1 MSTHKTLTIAI
12 VAFALA
18 LTSTALAER
27 PGTSE
32 SPVGKPCKPFRP
44 NQPPAGTKPSF
55 AMPKLQRPSAQL
67 TTWGVQTA
75 WQEVQYR
82 VGRSQDY
89 NRDPYTAAMTGYNE
103 GSKVTL
109 ALQTKS
115 EKVAIPESCPGCTQT
130 PPKQGKLSPERW
142 AKKQRSQAWQK
153 AVAEAQRWERLET
166 FTTTVPSHAQTQ
178 TEQRANELPTHTPYK
193 LTGKD
198 PFNRTYAKLQGN
210 VAGLATRNDGQVSRP
225 AGGGYTQ
232 YGSVTSSGLH
242 VPACDVGANTNAQN
256 LFITPAYQLADGKVQ
271 AKILGLAAFP
281 AGSKITVTNLRKQGA
296 GEADHTVSFV
306 ASKSG
311 SGRTIISGL
320 QRDMLQVTVSF
331 DGVANQAHAASHS
344 FNVRIPKASGK
355 PAFKARGI
363 VYYAAG
369 LGE

>member
-18 LTSTALAER
+18 LTSAAYAER
-27 PGTSE
+27 PGSSE

-44 NQPPAGTKPSF
+44 NQPPAGTNPSF
-55 AMPKLQRPSAQL
+55 AMPKIQRPSVRI
-67 TTWGVQTA
+67 TTWGVETN
-75 WQEVQYR
+75 WQPIQYHA
-82 VGRSQDY
+82 GGEQHY
-89 NRDPYTAAMTGYNE
+89 NRDPYAAAMTGYNE

-109 ALQTKS
+109 ALQAKS

-178 TEQRANELPTHTPYK
+178 TEQRANVLPTHTPYK
-193 LTGKD
+193 LAGKD
-198 PFNRTYAKLQGN
+198 PFNRSYATLQGN
-210 VAGLATRNDGQVSRP
+210 VAGLPTS
-225 AGGGYTQ
+225 AGTGVQRQNGRYTQ
-232 YGSVTSSGLH
+232 YGTQTSSGLH
-242 VPACDVGANTNAQN
+242 VPGYDVGANTNAQN

-296 GEADHTVSFV
+296 GEPDHTVSFV

-311 SGRTIISGL
+311 SGRTIITGL

-331 DGVANQAHAASHS
+331 DGVANQAHAVSHS

>member
-12 VAFALA
+12 VAFTLA

-27 PGTSE
+27 PAESP
-32 SPVGKPCKPFRP
+32 SPVGKSCTPFRP
-44 NQPPAGTKPSF
+44 NQPPPGTKPSF
-55 AMPKLQRPSAQL
+55 AMPKLRRPSAQITSWGVE
-67 TTWGVQTA
+67 TTWQAIRYAGGEQH
-75 WQEVQYR
+75 
-82 VGRSQDY
+82 Y
-89 NRDPYTAAMTGYNE
+89 NRDPYSAAMTGYNE
-103 GSKVTL
+103 GSKATL

-130 PPKQGKLSPERW
+130 PPKTGKLSPERW

-178 TEQRANELPTHTPYK
+178 TEQRANILPTHTPYK
-193 LTGKD
+193 LSARD
-198 PFNRTYAKLQGN
+198 PFNRKYATLQGN
-210 VAGLATRNDGQVSRP
+210 VAGLPTNAVQVNRNVN
-225 AGGGYTQ
+225 GYTQ
-232 YGSVTSSGLH
+232 YGTDSKSGLH
-242 VPACDVGANTNAQN
+242 VPAYDLGANTNGQN
-256 LFITPAYQLADGKVQ
+256 LFITPAYQKGDAVQ

-281 AGSKITVTNLRKQGA
+281 AGSKVTVTNLRMQGA
-296 GEADHTVSFV
+296 SEANHTVSFT

-311 SGRTIISGL
+311 SGGILVSGL

-331 DGVANQAHAASHS
+331 DAVANQAQAASHS

-355 PAFKARGI
+355 PAFKTRGI